1 MKGPSGKKVSRSS
14 SPLKP
19 SLAYH
24 LAVRKTY
31 VIESGPPPPPPPEV
45 IERRTEIIIHPPE
58 PAEIPRS
65 VREWDVMSGTAG
77 GKSEHGHKS
86 EHGGHKSEY
95 GGHKSEYGGHKSEYG
110 GHKSEHGGYKSERGA
125 RSHKSHSRARSSSSS
140 SSSSGPSAIE
150 IVRKP
155 SKKHRHRS
163 RSSAGH
169 KTEYL
174 QEEKGES
181 NSMHGLS
188 LVVPS
193 RSKDA
198 HKDER
203 QIKAEIRALEA
214 EKKMLKYEREIEKE
228 HRKADKY
235 KEEPVIL
242 ERDRDVVKIE
252 KDRKGRMSLVR

>member
-1 MKGPSGKKVSRSS
+1 M
-14 SPLKP
+14 
-19 SLAYH
+19 AYH

-31 VIESGPPPPPPPEV
+31 VIESGTPPPPPPEV
-45 IERRTEIIIHPPE
+45 FERRTEIIINPPE
-58 PAEIPRS
+58 PAEVPRS

-77 GKSEHGHKS
+77 AKSEHGHKS
-86 EHGGHKSEY
+86 EHGGHKSE
-95 GGHKSEYGGHKSEYG
+95 HG
-110 GHKSEHGGYKSERGA
+110 GHKSEHGGHKSEHGGHKSERGA

-155 SKKHRHRS
+155 SKKSRHRS

-169 KTEYL
+169 KTEYVL
-174 QEEKGES
+174 EEKPES
-181 NSMHGLS
+181 NSMS
-188 LVVPS
+188 LMVPS
-193 RSKDA
+193 RNKDA

-228 HRKADKY
+228 HRKAEKY
-235 KEEPVIL
+235 KEEPVII

-252 KDRKGRMSLVR
+252 KDRKGRMSLVI

>member
-14 SPLKP
+14 SHLKT

-45 IERRTEIIIHPPE
+45 IERRTEIIINPPE

-86 EHGGHKSEY
+86 E
-95 GGHKSEYGGHKSEYG
+95 YGGHKSEYG
-110 GHKSEHGGYKSERGA
+110 GHKSEHGGHKSERGA

>member
-45 IERRTEIIIHPPE
+45 IERRTEIIINPPE

-86 EHGGHKSEY
+86 EHGGH
-95 GGHKSEYGGHKSEYG
+95 
-110 GHKSEHGGYKSERGA
+110 KSERGA

>member
-1 MKGPSGKKVSRSS
+1 MRPCSAHRS
-14 SPLKP
+14 
-19 SLAYH
+19 
-24 LAVRKTY
+24 AVRKTY
-31 VIESGPPPPPPPEV
+31 VIESGPPPPPEPEV
-45 IERRTEIIIHPPE
+45 IERRTEIIINPPE

-65 VREWDVMSGTAG
+65 VREWDMMSGTAG
-77 GKSEHGHKS
+77 GKSGHGHKS
-86 EHGGHKSEY
+86 EHGGHKSQ
-95 GGHKSEYGGHKSEYG
+95 HG
-110 GHKSEHGGYKSERGA
+110 GHKSEHGGHKSEHGGHKSERGA
-125 RSHKSHSRARSSSSS
+125 PSHKSYSRARSSSSS
-140 SSSSGPSAIE
+140 SSSSGPTAIE

-155 SKKHRHRS
+155 SKKSRHRS

-228 HRKADKY
+228 HRRADKY

>member
-45 IERRTEIIIHPPE
+45 IERRTEIIINPPE

-86 EHGGHKSEY
+86 EH
-95 GGHKSEYGGHKSEYG
+95 GGHKSEYG

-163 RSSAGH
+163 RSSAGQ

>member
-1 MKGPSGKKVSRSS
+1 MS
-14 SPLKP
+14 
-19 SLAYH
+19 
-24 LAVRKTY
+24 AVRKTY
-31 VIESGPPPPPPPEV
+31 VIESAPPPPPPQPEV
-45 IERRTEIIIHPPE
+45 IERRTEIIINPPE

-77 GKSEHGHKS
+77 GKSEHGRKS

-95 GGHKSEYGGHKSEYG
+95 GGHKSEHGGRKSEHG
-110 GHKSEHGGYKSERGA
+110 GHKSEHGG
-125 RSHKSHSRARSSSSS
+125 RSHKAHSRARSSSSS
-140 SSSSGPSAIE
+140 SDSSGPSAIE

-155 SKKHRHRS
+155 TKSRHRS

-188 LVVPS
+188 LVVPN

-214 EKKMLKYEREIEKE
+214 EKKMLKYEREVEKE
-228 HRKADKY
+228 HRKAEKY
-235 KEEPVIL
+235 REEPVII